1 MTLLADA
8 VHGLLGLLYWLAVI
22 VATVGIVGW
31 CCVEVRMAAERRR
44 ARRDP
49 AGLVALGELLRE
61 REGRHG

>member
-1 MTLLADA
+1 MTLLGDA
-8 VHGLLGLLYWLAVI
+8 VHGLAHVMYWAAVI

-31 CCVEVRMAAERRR
+31 CCVSASVAVERRR

-49 AGLVALGELLRE
+49 AGLVALTELLRE